1 MSRRTH
7 GWARSLRARGDHLS
21 IGRQVFGL
29 YAVILALV
37 IGAGVLLAVSVA
49 DRLVERGAEERV
61 RSVAE
66 AVASMPG
73 TADAL
78 VGADEVD
85 PTDRLQPVAERL
97 RRRADVSFVVVMST
111 DGIRYTHPNPD
122 RIGGHFVG
130 TFAPALRGEVVEETF
145 EGTLGLS
152 VRAVVPVYAGDGGEP
167 VGLVAVGVT
176 VDQVSDDLTPV
187 LAQVLGVA
195 LLVLLV
201 AGAGVW
207 WIAKRLSRQTFGMG
221 PAEVARLYAHHDAV
235 LHAVREGLV
244 VVDRDRR
251 VVLMNDAARELLG
264 LGGVDGVDG
273 SDVQGRP
280 VASLGVTGGVADLL
294 ASGDS
299 VTDVVMLAGE
309 RLVVV
314 SQVPVGGRGS
324 LGTVLTL
331 RDRTQVM
338 ALADELSSTRS
349 LADALRAQVHESANR
364 LHTVVML
371 VELGHVDS
379 AVRLATGEVR
389 ATRALTNRL
398 VGQFEEPTLV
408 ALLLGK
414 VAEAAQRSVELVVTD
429 DSRLASEFS
438 EPVDLVTIVG
448 NLVDNAVDAALAG
461 SLPRRVEVA
470 IEEDCDTDELV
481 VRVRDSGA
489 GFTPEGLVKVFE
501 PGWTTKAAD
510 PERRQGRGIGMALVH
525 QVVTRRGGRITVAN
539 APTGGASVEVRLPL
553 AAAAEAAAEAASAGG
568 GHDDVG
574 ADGGELE
581 GGADDLEAV
590 VEVEALGRDPGV
602 APDEAAAV
610 GVDVAE
616 DRVEDR

>member
-1 MSRRTH
+1 M
-7 GWARSLRARGDHLS
+7 
-21 IGRQVFGL
+21 FGL

-49 DRLVERGAEERV
+49 DRLVQRGAEERV
-61 RSVAE
+61 LSVAE
-66 AVASMPG
+66 AVASMPEI
-73 TADAL
+73 ADAL
-78 VGADEVD
+78 VDER

-111 DGIRYTHPNPD
+111 GGIRYTHPNPD

-130 TFAPALRGEVVEETF
+130 TFAPALRGGVVEETF

-152 VRAVVPVYAGDGGEP
+152 VRAVVPVYSVDGGRP

-195 LLVLLV
+195 LLVLLL
-201 AGAGVW
+201 AGVGVW

-264 LGGVDGVDG
+264 LDG
-273 SDVQGRP
+273 DVQGRP

-294 ASGDS
+294 VSGDT
-299 VTDVVMLAGE
+299 VTDVVQLAGE

-331 RDRTQVM
+331 RDRTRVM
-338 ALADELSSTRS
+338 ALADELSATRS

-371 VELGHVDS
+371 VELGDVES

-461 SLPRRVEVA
+461 PLPRRVEVA
-470 IEEDCDTDELV
+470 IEEDCGTDELV

-501 PGWTTKAAD
+501 PGWTTKPAD

-525 QVVTRRGGRITVAN
+525 QVVTRRGGRVTVAN
-539 APTGGASVEVRLPL
+539 PTDPTEPSDHPGAVVEVRLPL
-553 AAAAEAAAEAASAGG
+553 AAAAEAAAEAASAVG

-574 ADGGELE
+574 ADVGQLE
-581 GGADDLEAV
+581 GGAGDLEAV
-590 VEVEALGRDPGV
+590 VEVEPSGGDPGV
-602 APDEAAAV
+602 APDEAAAA